1 MPAVDATEADLLDQG
16 LFGFVKLNA
25 RTENV
30 TRVHSID
37 QEIDAQ
43 AYLCSPDTIPAHLQ
57 PTVAVSTFGPDIAEY
72 NAELPSGAA
81 VDRLFSKTLYRARD
95 IGSTALQAVQ

>member
-37 QEIDAQ
+37 QEIDA
-43 AYLCSPDTIPAHLQ
+43 
-57 PTVAVSTFGPDIAEY
+57 
-72 NAELPSGAA
+72 
-81 VDRLFSKTLYRARD
+81 
-95 IGSTALQAVQ
+95 